1 MPEQDFGGKPAIVF
15 DLDGTILSIN
25 SFRLWVSQMI
35 AGHFPGM
42 SPWRRAVLSLGAIRA
57 LAKRKAGMSC
67 HETLKWTLQRHWQK
81 ATRGDGG
88 VGEREFVQRLCFY
101 VRPDLIAVL
110 GAVAEGKFDA
120 VMATA
125 AAADYAEAFGRLLGF
140 NHILSTPRVREEG
153 SPSTVGARKRDAVLS
168 HLASLGWQNRPI
180 IFFTDHAEDLPLI
193 LRSHTVYWFG
203 SEEERRVLAGRI
215 TGVTILPGRRGS
227 EILAKIGMGTGS
239 RC

>member
-1 MPEQDFGGKPAIVF
+1 MRDQDIAKAAIVF

-35 AGHFPGM
+35 GGPMPGM
-42 SPWRRAVLSLGAIRA
+42 PLLRRAFLSLASIKA
-57 LAKRKAGMSC
+57 LAARKAGMTS
-67 HETLKWTLQRHWQK
+67 HETLKWTLQRHWQW

-88 VGEREFVQRLCFY
+88 AGERELVQRLCGY
-101 VRPDLIAVL
+101 VRPELISL
-110 GAVAEGKFDA
+110 LSAVADGRLDG

-125 AAADYAEAFGRLLGF
+125 AAADYAEAFGKLLGF
-140 NHILSTPRVREEG
+140 RHILATPRVREEG
-153 SPSTVGARKRDAVLS
+153 SPSTVGVRKRDAVLA
-168 HLASLGWQNRPI
+168 HLAGLGWHNRPI
-180 IFFTDHAEDLPLI
+180 IFFTDHVEDLPLI

-203 SEEERRVLAGRI
+203 SEEERRVLAGRLKD
-215 TGVTILPGRRGS
+215 VSILPGRRGE

>member
-1 MPEQDFGGKPAIVF
+1 MPDQSVARAAVVF

-35 AGHFPGM
+35 AGPMPGM
-42 SPWRRAVLSLGAIRA
+42 PLMRRAALSLATIRA
-57 LAKRKAGMSC
+57 LVARKAGMTS
-67 HETLKWTLQRHWQK
+67 HETLKWTLQRHWQW

-88 VGEREFVQRLCFY
+88 AAEREFVQRLCGH
-101 VRPDLIAVL
+101 VRPELIGLLA
-110 GAVAEGKFDA
+110 AVADGRLEA

-140 NHILSTPRVREEG
+140 THILATPRVREEG
-153 SPSTVGARKRDAVLS
+153 SPSTVGVRKRDAVLA
-168 HLASLGWQNRPI
+168 HLAGIGWQNRPI

-203 SEEERRVLAGRI
+203 SEEERRVLAGRLRD
-215 TGVTILPGRRGS
+215 VTILPGRRGD
-227 EILAKIGMGTGS
+227 EILARIGMGTGS

>member
-1 MPEQDFGGKPAIVF
+1 MPDQDRAKAAIVF

-35 AGHFPGM
+35 GGSLPGM
-42 SPWRRAVLSLGAIRA
+42 PLPRRALLSLATLRA
-57 LAKRKAGMSC
+57 LAARKAGMTS
-67 HETLKWTLQRHWQK
+67 HETLKWTLQRHWQW

-88 VGEREFVQRLCFY
+88 AAEREFVQRLCGY
-101 VRPDLIAVL
+101 VRPELISL
-110 GAVAEGKFDA
+110 LSAVADGRLEA

-125 AAADYAEAFGRLLGF
+125 AAADYAESFGRLLGF
-140 NHILSTPRVREEG
+140 SHILATPRLREEG
-153 SPSTVGARKRDAVLS
+153 SPSTVGVRKRDAVLA
-168 HLASLGWQNRPI
+168 HLAALGWHYRPI

-203 SEEERRVLAGRI
+203 PEEERRVLAGRLRD
-215 TGVTILPGRRGS
+215 VAILPGRRG
-227 EILAKIGMGTGS
+227 EEVLAKIGMGTGS

>member
-1 MPEQDFGGKPAIVF
+1 MPDQDPTRAAVVF

-35 AGHFPGM
+35 AGSMPGM
-42 SPWRRAVLSLGAIRA
+42 PFLRRAFLSLATVRA
-57 LAKRKAGMSC
+57 LASRKAGMSC
-67 HETLKWTLQRHWQK
+67 HETLKWTLQRHWQW

-88 VGEREFVQRLCFY
+88 ASEREFVQRLCSH
-101 VRPDLIAVL
+101 VRPELIGLLA
-110 GAVAEGKFDA
+110 AVADGRIEG

-140 NHILSTPRVREEG
+140 SHILATPRVREEG
-153 SPSTVGARKRDAVLS
+153 SPSTVGVRKRDAVLA
-168 HLASLGWQNRPI
+168 HLAGIGWHNRPI

-203 SEEERRVLAGRI
+203 SEEERRVLAGRLKD
-215 TGVTILPGRRGS
+215 VTILPGRRGD

>member
-1 MPEQDFGGKPAIVF
+1 MPEQTPRGKPAIVF

-25 SFRLWVSQMI
+25 SFKLWVTQMI
-35 AGHFPGM
+35 AGHFPGL
-42 SPWRRAVLSLGAIRA
+42 SPWRRAVLSVSTMTA

-88 VGEREFVQRLCFY
+88 VGEREFVQLLCSY
-101 VRPDLIAVL
+101 VRPDLIGL
-110 GAVAEGKFDA
+110 LSAVAAGKIDA

-125 AAADYAEAFGRLLGF
+125 AAADYADAFGRLLGF
-140 NHILSTPRVREEG
+140 THILATPRVREEG
-153 SPSTVGARKRDAVLS
+153 SPSMVGARKRDAVLAY
-168 HLASLGWQNRPI
+168 LADLGWQNRPI
-180 IFFTDHAEDLPLI
+180 IFFTDHVEDLLLI

-203 SEEERRVLAGRI
+203 TEEERRVLAGRI
-215 TGVTILPGRRGS
+215 TGISILPGRRG
-227 EILAKIGMGTGS
+227 EDVLAKIGMGTGS

>member
-1 MPEQDFGGKPAIVF
+1 MPEQDPLRAAVVF

-35 AGHFPGM
+35 GGSMPGM
-42 SPWRRAVLSLGAIRA
+42 PFPRRAWLSLATLKA
-57 LAKRKAGMSC
+57 LAARKAGMTS
-67 HETLKWTLQRHWQK
+67 HETLKWTLQRHWQW

-88 VGEREFVQRLCFY
+88 AAERAFVQRLCGF
-101 VRPDLIAVL
+101 VRPELIGIL
-110 GAVAEGKFDA
+110 SAVADGRLEGI
-120 VMATA
+120 MATA

-140 NHILSTPRVREEG
+140 THILATPRVREEG
-153 SPSTVGARKRDAVLS
+153 SPSTVGVRKRDAVLA
-168 HLASLGWQNRPI
+168 HLAGMGWHNRPI
-180 IFFTDHAEDLPLI
+180 LFFTDHADDLPLI

-203 SEEERRVLAGRI
+203 PEEERRVLAGRLRD
-215 TGVTILPGRRGS
+215 VAILPGRRGD

>member
-1 MPEQDFGGKPAIVF
+1 MPEQDPGGKPAIIF
-15 DLDGTILSIN
+15 DLDGTILSLN

-35 AGHFPGM
+35 TGRFPGM
-42 SPWRRAVLSLGAIRA
+42 TLWRRAVLMVNATKA
-57 LAKRKAGMSC
+57 LAKRKAGLTC

-81 ATRGDGG
+81 ATQGDGG
-88 VGEREFVQRLCFY
+88 AGEREFVQRLCGH
-101 VRPDLIAVL
+101 VRPELIGLLA
-110 GAVAEGKFDA
+110 AVAEGKIDA

-140 NHILSTPRVREEG
+140 SHILATPRVREEG
-153 SPSTVGARKRDAVLS
+153 SPSTVGVRKRDAVLA
-168 HLASLGWQNRPI
+168 HLAGLGWQSRPI
-180 IFFTDHAEDLPLI
+180 IFFTDHIEDLPLI

-203 SEEERRVLAGRI
+203 AEEERRGLAGRI
-215 TGVTILPGRRGS
+215 TGTTILPGRRGD